1 MALHCEILDWNR
13 RGVLQIVYLDSSSKV
28 KLQNLV
34 SFITTLHLTS
44 TNRNTLIILYNK
56 RLQILAYHDE
66 QIPSVM
72 KSFNVEESEQFS
84 RILEVSSEFP
94 STVYGLITDTS
105 FYEIHLSFLLRPL
118 QISELFLIMVKRT
131 NTLLSLLIT

>member
-13 RGVLQIVYLDSSSKV
+13 RGVLQIVYLDSTSKV
-28 KLQNLV
+28 KLQHLV

-72 KSFNVEESEQFS
+72 KSFNAEESE
-84 RILEVSSEFP
+84 
-94 STVYGLITDTS
+94 
-105 FYEIHLSFLLRPL
+105 
-118 QISELFLIMVKRT
+118 
-131 NTLLSLLIT
+131 

>member
-72 KSFNVEESEQFS
+72 KSFNAEESEQFS